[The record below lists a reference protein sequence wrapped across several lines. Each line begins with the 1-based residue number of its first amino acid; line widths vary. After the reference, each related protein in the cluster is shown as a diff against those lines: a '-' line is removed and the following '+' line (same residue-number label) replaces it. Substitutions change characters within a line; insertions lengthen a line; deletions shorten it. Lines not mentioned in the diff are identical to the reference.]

1 MRARCAQ
8 LALALALLHA
18 IAPVPG
24 ARAQEVD
31 ELQTRLA
38 RAIGPTTWRG
48 ATWGVMVL
56 SLDTGDT
63 LFALEPDEP
72 LAPASNLKL
81 LTTAAALRILGPDY
95 RFRTYLLTK
104 GEVVDGVLE
113 GDLVLYGTGDPGI
126 SGRFYRDRNEV
137 FRLLADQ
144 LVELGIHA
152 VRGDLV
158 GDASFFAGPLR
169 PEGWHPNDLNDHF
182 AGAVSALS
190 FNENVVSFRV
200 VAGAAGTPPTVE
212 TVPDHSGLEIVNS
225 AMTVAADARPRIAI
239 LRDDPLDPVRVEGRL
254 LAGARDVW
262 REMTVSVPAH
272 FATSSFK
279 ATLEDRGIAL
289 LGGIRTVDE
298 PSESVL
304 DGSLSAPGLGRRGA
318 RVLARHVSD
327 PLSVYLAVVNKESNN
342 LFAELVFRTLGRV
355 TSGVGSTETSA
366 AAVRAALGELGV
378 DMSNV
383 VQLDGSGLAAGS
395 RVSAATFVNL
405 MNRMAASPVWPEY
418 WASLPEAGSRRELGR
433 MFGTPAAGNLRA
445 KTGTIDGV
453 SALTGL
459 VRSRSGERL
468 AFSLLVNGTRSNS
481 RAKAVENQVGAILA
495 SFGRT
500 IIPDPAL
507 RFAAGLSEP
516 DPAGPARYHV
526 ARGEN
531 LTTIADRHG
540 IAVDIL
546 MEANPGLQSNR
557 VVAGQ
562 WIEIP
567 ARRVT
572 QE

>member
-8 LALALALLHA
+8 SAVSVLVSLALLA
-18 IAPVPG
+18 AG
-24 ARAQEVD
+24 AKAQEVD

-38 RAIGPTTWRG
+38 SAIGPTTWRG

-81 LTTAAALRILGPDY
+81 LTTAAALRVLGPDY
-95 RFRTYLLTK
+95 RFRTYLLTR
-104 GEVVDGVLE
+104 GEVVEGVLE

-144 LVELGIHA
+144 LAGLGIHT

-169 PEGWHPNDLNDHF
+169 PEGWHPNDLNDRF

-200 VAGAAGTPPTVE
+200 IAGAAGTRPTVQ
-212 TVPDHSGLEIVNS
+212 TVPDHAGLEVVNS

-239 LRDDPLDPVRVEGRL
+239 LRDDPLDPIRVEGQL
-254 LAGARDVW
+254 LVGARDVW

-272 FATSSFK
+272 FAATSFR
-279 ATLEDRGIAL
+279 ATLEDRGITV
-289 LGGIRTVDE
+289 LGGVRVVDD
-298 PSESVL
+298 PAESVV
-304 DGSLSAPGLGRRGA
+304 DGGLSAPSMGRRGA

-342 LFAELVFRTLGRV
+342 LFAELVFRALGRA
-355 TSGVGSTETSA
+355 TSGVGSAEMSA
-366 AAVRAALGELGV
+366 AGVRAALEELGV
-378 DMSNV
+378 DMADV
-383 VQLDGSGLAAGS
+383 VQLDGSGLSAGS
-395 RVSAATFVNL
+395 RVSASSFVSL
-405 MNRMAASPVWPEY
+405 MDRMAASPVWPEY
-418 WASLPEAGSRRELGR
+418 WASLPEAGSRRELRR

-445 KTGTIDGV
+445 KTGTIEGV
-453 SALTGL
+453 SALTGV
-459 VRSRSGERL
+459 VRSLSGERL
-468 AFSLLVNGTRSNS
+468 AFSLLVNGTRFNS
-481 RAKAVENQVGAILA
+481 RAKAVENRVGAILA
-495 SFGRT
+495 SFGRVFT
-500 IIPDPAL
+500 PNPAVT
-507 RFAAGLSEP
+507 FAAGLSAPEP
-516 DPAGPARYHV
+516 DAPARYQV
-526 ARGEN
+526 NRGES
-531 LTTIADRHG
+531 LATIADRHG
-540 IAVDIL
+540 IAIGAL
-546 MEANPGLQSNR
+546 MEANPDLPPNR
-557 VVAGQ
+557 LVAGQ
-562 WIEIP
+562 WIDVP
-567 ARRVT
+567 ARRAT